1 MRECFTQ
8 AAWNMWPYLYDQV
21 LLPTHMWWLNGG
33 SEAYFGYLYLWLD
46 WHLLTAYFSRSYLT
60 KQLAA
65 NAGMYEKPLENPEM
79 SLDESFKSFVTQCL
93 DAIDIK

>member
-46 WHLLTAYFSRSYLT
+46 WHLLTAYFSQVLFNQTARR
-60 KQLAA
+60 
-65 NAGMYEKPLENPEM
+65 
-79 SLDESFKSFVTQCL
+79 QCR
-93 DAIDIK
+93 DV